1 MISKAVVDYYAM
13 ASTGK
18 CETPMPVDTLKYG
31 EVPTSTATPKVAP
44 NNMMNGPF
52 GGKRPE

>member
-1 MISKAVVDYYAM
+1 MISKEVVDYYAM
-13 ASTGK
+13 ASAGK
-18 CETPMPVDTLKYG
+18 CETPMPVDTPKYG

-44 NNMMNGPF
+44 NNMMDGPF